1 MCAHGREIDRGAENA
16 VHRPTDN
23 ESVATA
29 YDVLWYNLNV
39 LSGRCKPI
47 PIDKTKRCKAIVK
60 RNLGTFGG
68 DDPGAEVCAH
78 VRAPL
83 SVFHHGHPK
92 ASLEIGERPFLFSD
106 GCDAKDGLCKHQREA
121 LCSLCLT

>member
-1 MCAHGREIDRGAENA
+1 M
-16 VHRPTDN
+16 
-23 ESVATA
+23 S
-29 YDVLWYNLNV
+29 
-39 LSGRCKPI
+39 SPI
-47 PIDKTKRCKAIVK
+47 PIDRKRCKAIVK

-68 DDPGAEVCAH
+68 DDTGAEVCAH